1 MMSGQPTLI
10 NITLAKR
17 FSRWTRRT
25 QFDRLMVWFEI
36 SLQFRGMCQDS
47 QLSRR
52 DFAGLLLLA
61 AAAAVFEQTLCLERG
76 PAPEERR

>member
-1 MMSGQPTLI
+1 
-10 NITLAKR
+10 
-17 FSRWTRRT
+17 
-25 QFDRLMVWFEI
+25 MVWFEI